1 MTRRQTGAKVTQG
14 KDRSEIQ
21 VVQQEEDT
29 PLPPAEELERLKRI
43 DEGLVTKTIE
53 MVEVENKRQLPAF
66 FYSLPR
72 GSLKT
77 ATVA

>member
-53 MVEVENKRQLPAF
+53 MVEVENKFREPLHKRWVIC
-66 FYSLPR
+66 YN
-72 GSLKT
+72 
-77 ATVA
+77 